1 MASPVL
7 PTTLGHTRHA
17 LHRVAEHVV
26 SPARYAVTGRIGLRP
41 APGGFSTPPF
51 GEDER
56 IVAVDGIDLV
66 VISSG
71 AERRAPLTTLRA
83 AGEFAGV
90 TPGAPAH
97 LYTPATPLELD
108 EPLNLDAE
116 AAAALAGWLQLGEQA
131 LALFAAG
138 IAEDEP
144 SEAQLWPEHFDLG
157 IAAAQVNYGVS
168 PGDEHVA
175 DPYLYVGPDA
185 STASRLSSPA
195 PAGGPHGG
203 PPPGEEGF
211 WNAPF
216 GATRAIHEIRS
227 VDDAVTFFQAGRDR
241 TLEIRRK

>member
-1 MASPVL
+1 MATPVL
-7 PTTLGHTRHA
+7 PTTLSQTRDA

-51 GEDER
+51 GADER
-56 IVAVDGIDLV
+56 LVAVDGIDLV

-71 AERRAPLTTLRA
+71 AERRARLTTLRA
-83 AGEFAGV
+83 AGALAGV
-90 TPGAPAH
+90 APGAPAH

-108 EPLNLDAE
+108 EPLNIDAE
-116 AAAALAGWLQLGEQA
+116 AAAVLAGWFQLGGQALAG
-131 LALFAAG
+131 FAAG

-168 PGDEHVA
+168 PGDEHVTG
-175 DPYLYVGPDA
+175 PYLYVGPDA

-195 PAGGPHGG
+195 PAGGPHDG
-203 PPPGEEGF
+203 PPQATKASGTCRS
-211 WNAPF
+211 APP
-216 GATRAIHEIRS
+216 APSTRS
-227 VDDAVTFFQAGRDR
+227 VRSTTRWPSSRQAVTASQR
-241 TLEIRRK
+241 